1 MVRRQVPPPR
11 DRAALT
17 RIKSGANARE
27 EGPALDP
34 GQFEARATGGHSAP
48 NPKASTQE
56 TAMNVR
62 KLRRKLSNHLYIAPI
77 IAAALVAVLT
87 AYAGVPHDGG
97 QAVSA
102 APAAGMSIPF

>member
-1 MVRRQVPPPR
+1 
-11 DRAALT
+11 LT
-17 RIKSGANARE
+17 RIKSGANARAQAA
-27 EGPALDP
+27 ALDP
-34 GQFEARATGGHSAP
+34 GQFEARVAGGHSAP
-48 NPKASTQE
+48 NPNASRQE

-62 KLRRKLSNHLYIAPI
+62 KLRRKLRDHLYIAPI